1 MTQMQPPV
9 PSPVTTRFCSSSE
22 DGFFHRAFLMAC
34 PGSSSLI
41 PRKTLGTKIIITSST
56 QLLLLMVSS
65 LPAFLALKQDSA
77 SFPNVRAILNKTSIL
92 FHLAYSW
99 EPDAWFPPSGRV
111 ISPRVRSRSRG
122 KPHCAAPNCLSA
134 ARACPQHVSCSWDV
148 ATVRPRPGPGE
159 LPEGWGLSTA
169 AGRGDAHMGYTCPWA
184 REGRPLPEPF
194 PARLPLP
201 HASVQLSPHLPT
213 PVRAPTPPGTAPQP
227 CPASRTVPG
236 GDIPAE
242 SPWLQTRG
250 RHPLLA
256 HAAHPKRD
264 PSGAPEG

>member
-9 PSPVTTRFCSSSE
+9 PSPITTRFCSSAE

-41 PRKTLGTKIIITSST
+41 PRKTSGTKIIITSST

-65 LPAFLALKQDSA
+65 LPAFLALRQNSA

-148 ATVRPRPGPGE
+148 ARYAHGQDRGSFPRD
-159 LPEGWGLSTA
+159 
-169 AGRGDAHMGYTCPWA
+169 GD
-184 REGRPLPEPF
+184 
-194 PARLPLP
+194 
-201 HASVQLSPHLPT
+201 
-213 PVRAPTPPGTAPQP
+213 
-227 CPASRTVPG
+227 
-236 GDIPAE
+236 
-242 SPWLQTRG
+242 
-250 RHPLLA
+250 
-256 HAAHPKRD
+256 
-264 PSGAPEG
+264 